1 MLILARHTPTRHAPT
16 QNRTQRVAEIK
27 RLEAELDEARRPW
40 DAAGEKRRDSA
51 LENIQ
56 RLAETLKEKRGEL
69 RAVQGARHSLRPTP
83 APHSADGRMTRDTTY
98 KDKQYNDAE

>member
-1 MLILARHTPTRHAPT
+1 
-16 QNRTQRVAEIK
+16 VAEIK
-27 RLEAELDEARRPW
+27 SLEAELDEARRLW
-40 DAAGEKRRDSA
+40 DAAEEKRRDSA

-69 RAVQGARHSLRPTP
+69 RAVQGARHSLRPTE
-83 APHSADGRMTRDTTY
+83 GRMTRDTTY